1 MYDERWLKMA
11 VENYVRLVEGIPKRL
26 HFVDHTFVRRKIK
39 DPETK
44 FEKEVQV
51 LVFRVDYED
60 GRKVD
65 KTFSVIQQ
73 KLASFFTPY
82 LPGKAYKDVL
92 FTITRI
98 GSGFTAEFTVET
110 SPYIG

>member
-1 MYDERWLKMA
+1 MA
-11 VENYVRLVEGIPKRL
+11 EANFVRLVEGIPKSL
-26 HFVDHTFVRRKIK
+26 HFVDHTLTRRKIR
-39 DPETK
+39 DPETG

-82 LPGKAYKDVL
+82 LAGKTYRDVL
-92 FTITRI
+92 FTITKI
-98 GSGFTAEFTVET
+98 GTGFTTEFKVET
-110 SPYIG
+110 SPYAS